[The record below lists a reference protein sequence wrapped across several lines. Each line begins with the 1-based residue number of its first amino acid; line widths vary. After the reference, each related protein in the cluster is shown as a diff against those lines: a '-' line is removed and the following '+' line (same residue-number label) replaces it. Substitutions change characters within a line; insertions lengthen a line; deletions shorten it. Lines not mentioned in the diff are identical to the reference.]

1 MTDFDN
7 LMDQIL
13 DFIDH
18 APTED
23 LLQDIRVT
31 ADKQRSFQSS
41 HEYDLEKFGLNA
53 EQIKSG
59 WAPVYATFL
68 NTTPG
73 S

>member
-7 LMDQIL
+7 LMNEVL
-13 DFIDH
+13 EFIDH
-18 APTED
+18 VPSEN
-23 LLQDIRVT
+23 LKKDILET
-31 ADKQRSFQSS
+31 AEKQRNFQSS

-53 EQIKSG
+53 EQIKSDC
-59 WAPVYATFL
+59 APVYATFL